1 VTAVVAAAAPPRVR
15 PQWMD
20 AVLVVALGGLVA
32 STVGAFAAGIPNDA
46 RWTLVGWYAGMWA
59 AFAVAVVALLRGRC
73 RGRAAVALVLGGG
86 IVLQVAA
93 LAFPP
98 RSTDDYYRY
107 AWDGAVQSAGVD
119 PYRYVPIDPALADL
133 RTDWLFPPGC
143 RRLVDPCTR
152 LNHPGVRTIY
162 PPVAQAEFTAVHLL
176 APRSADKPWQLTAAL
191 LAVLTTAALLT
202 ALRRAGR
209 DPRWAALWAWCPSVA
224 IEAGNAA
231 HVDVAGALL
240 LVLALTV
247 LATATRRRALLAAGA
262 LLGAAIGVKL
272 LPGLA
277 LPATLRD
284 HPRSARPPGTAAAGR
299 GRFGTLAARRGVL
312 VPLAAV
318 AVVALSYLPHVL
330 AVGPEV
336 LGYLPGYLREEGYDG
351 TGRFPVI
358 RVLGAPPHAAPYLAA
373 AVLAAVAAAV
383 ARRTDPARPADGAV
397 VMVATGLLVLGP
409 SYPWYALLVVA
420 LVAMSG
426 RWEWLPVAAAG
437 YPPYLVG
444 ALHTPPEP
452 TKMVA
457 YGTAAVL
464 TAALFVLRIRRS
476 PGPDRGF
483 TDRSARAR
491 G

>member
-1 VTAVVAAAAPPRVR
+1 MTAVEGAAVPSRVR
-15 PQWMD
+15 PQWTT
-20 AVLVVALGGLVA
+20 AAAALGGLVA
-32 STVGAFAAGIPNDA
+32 CTVGAFAAGQPNDA
-46 RWTLVGWYAGMWA
+46 RWTLVGWYAGMWV
-59 AFAVAVVALLRGRC
+59 AFVIAVAALLRGGLG
-73 RGRAAVALVLGGG
+73 GRAVVGLVLGGG
-86 IVLQVAA
+86 IALQVAG

-107 AWDGAVQSAGVD
+107 AWDGTVQSAGVD
-119 PYRYVPIDPALADL
+119 PYRYVPTDPALAGL
-133 RTDWLFPPGC
+133 RTDWLFPPRC
-143 RRLVDPCTR
+143 RRAVAPCTR

-176 APRSADKPWQLTAAL
+176 SPGGSRDKPWQLTAAL

-231 HVDVAGALL
+231 HVDVLGALL
-240 LVLALTV
+240 LVLALTA
-247 LATATRRRALLAAGA
+247 LAAATRTRAVLVAGA

-272 LPGLA
+272 LPVLA
-277 LPATLRD
+277 LPVTLRG
-284 HPRSARPPGTAAAGR
+284 RRPSSR
-299 GRFGTLAARRGVL
+299 GVLTRRAVL
-312 VPLAAV
+312 VPLTAA

-330 AVGPEV
+330 AVGPRV
-336 LGYLPGYLREEGYDG
+336 LGYLPGYLHEEGYDG

-358 RVLGAPPHAAPYLAA
+358 RLLGVPPHAAPYLAA
-373 AVLAAVAAAV
+373 LVLAAVALAV
-383 ARRTDPARPADGAV
+383 ARRTDPGHPADGAV
-397 VMVATGLLVLGP
+397 VMFGTAFLTLGP
-409 SYPWYALLVVA
+409 SYPWYALL
-420 LVAMSG
+420 LVAMVAMSR

-457 YGTAAVL
+457 YGTAAAL
-464 TAALFVLRIRRS
+464 TLALFVLRRRRS
-476 PGPDRGF
+476 GAPA
-483 TDRSARAR
+483 TV
-491 G
+491 